1 MARVAIV
8 ISILRRSKGGVPAPR
23 WNAVLTEKR
32 ESSISVP
39 PEILDFA
46 ARN

>member
-1 MARVAIV
+1 MARMAIA
-8 ISILRRSKGGVPAPR
+8 ISILERLRGVAAPR

-46 ARN
+46 VGN